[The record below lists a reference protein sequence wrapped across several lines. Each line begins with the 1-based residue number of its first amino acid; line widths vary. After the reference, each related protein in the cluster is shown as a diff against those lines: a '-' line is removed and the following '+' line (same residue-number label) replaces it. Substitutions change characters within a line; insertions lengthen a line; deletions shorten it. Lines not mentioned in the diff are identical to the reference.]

1 MKNRKVFL
9 GRDEQ
14 DQEILVAMEL
24 QLDSKQVV
32 INTFPRTAID
42 EDFIQAMTSKWEEGE
57 TVEFPSEPT
66 VISRSADEEHLLPD
80 SIKTDSPEMIRR
92 LKNEWTLRLLSV
104 RLFENINDS
113 ITTMEAKI
121 GEAEGYTQELW
132 DQAKSL
138 WGRVGEYS
146 KENDL
151 SRKHTGELRDR
162 LNGIFDQL
170 KEKRNSSQEEFEK
183 TSQKVREGF
192 ENKLNE
198 IRESIQN
205 EPKLNELFDGLK
217 KLQKEIK
224 DAKLSHR
231 DRRGLWKVLDN
242 TFSKVKAEKQTL
254 WASHLGN
261 RLKGL
266 EHAIGKMES
275 SIKRDEDSL
284 AFQRRKLEDRGVSQI
299 ESQLRATKAKVIEDR
314 IKSKQNKLSEMQ
326 QTLRH
331 LLDKRA
337 KYEAEQ
343 AKRAASEAQTV
354 PGATSTADDLLNE
367 AAAPVES
374 AARSTVVEP
383 ELAEAASDREKIPT
397 EAGSEQQEASAEA
410 AAPVAEAEQV
420 VEAVEEAVEAEA
432 ASASTAAAEAV
443 EEASDAVV
451 EATESV
457 ADSAEESAQEAAEEV
472 AQAAAEVADERT
484 PEEAPAEEAPEE
496 KSEENA
502 EASAEDKKA

>member
-1 MKNRKVFL
+1 VFL

-32 INTFPRTAID
+32 ISTFPRTAID
-42 EDFIQAMTSKWEEGE
+42 DDFVQAMTSKWEDGE

-66 VISRSADEEHLLPD
+66 VISRSADEEHLLPE

-132 DQAKSL
+132 DQTKSL

-192 ENKLNE
+192 ESKLNE
-198 IRESIQN
+198 IRESIQK

-354 PGATSTADDLLNE
+354 PGATSTSDDLLNE

-374 AARSTVVEP
+374 AARNTVVEP
-383 ELAEAASDREKIPT
+383 ELAEAAGDREKIPT
-397 EAGSEQQEASAEA
+397 EAGAAEQQEASAEA
-410 AAPVAEAEQV
+410 AAPAAEAEQV
-420 VEAVEEAVEAEA
+420 
-432 ASASTAAAEAV
+432 
-443 EEASDAVV
+443 
-451 EATESV
+451 
-457 ADSAEESAQEAAEEV
+457 
-472 AQAAAEVADERT
+472 
-484 PEEAPAEEAPEE
+484 EEAPAEEAPEE
-496 KSEENA
+496 KSEESA

>member
-14 DQEILVAMEL
+14 DQEILIAMEL
-24 QLDSKQVV
+24 QLDSKQIV
-32 INTFPRTAID
+32 INTFPRTSIGD
-42 EDFIQAMTSKWEEGE
+42 DFIEAMTSKWEEGE

-66 VISRSADEEHLLPD
+66 VISRSADEEHLLPE
-80 SIKTDSPEMIRR
+80 SIKTDSLEMIRR

-121 GEAEGYTQELW
+121 GEAEGYTQEFW

-170 KEKRNSSQEEFEK
+170 KEKRNNSQEEFDK

-231 DRRGLWKVLDN
+231 DRRGLWKVLDK
-242 TFSKVKAEKQTL
+242 TFSKVKAEKQNL

-284 AFQRRKLEDRGVSQI
+284 AFQRRKLDDRGVSQI

-326 QTLRH
+326 QTLHH

-343 AKRAASEAQTV
+343 AKRAASEAQNV
-354 PGATSTADDLLNE
+354 SGATSTTEDHLGDAG
-367 AAAPVES
+367 APVED
-374 AARSTVVEP
+374 AAKSKMSEP
-383 ELAEAASDREKIPT
+383 ELAGVTSDCEKMPPEVGAEEAEKVAENPT
-397 EAGSEQQEASAEA
+397 ELGEASTPREAPAAEA
-410 AAPVAEAEQV
+410 A
-420 VEAVEEAVEAEA
+420 
-432 ASASTAAAEAV
+432 
-443 EEASDAVV
+443 
-451 EATESV
+451 
-457 ADSAEESAQEAAEEV
+457 
-472 AQAAAEVADERT
+472 
-484 PEEAPAEEAPEE
+484 EE
-496 KSEENA
+496 KSEESAAN
-502 EASAEDKKA
+502 SAEDKKA